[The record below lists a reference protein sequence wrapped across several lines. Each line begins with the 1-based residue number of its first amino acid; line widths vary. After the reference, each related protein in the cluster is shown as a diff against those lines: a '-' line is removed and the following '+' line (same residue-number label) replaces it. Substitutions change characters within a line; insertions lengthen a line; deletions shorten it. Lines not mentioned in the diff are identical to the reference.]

1 MNYVYSVKKKNRGK
15 FRQWLLKFIEHFR
28 DKPYLTEVGHTIQQ
42 SGKLRITRKENDFFL
57 NLINLDPGMHRVER
71 GKD

>member
-28 DKPYLTEVGHTIQQ
+28 DKPYLTEVGHKIRQ
-42 SGKLRITRKENDFFL
+42 SENLRITRKENENIL
-57 NLINLDPGMHRVER
+57 
-71 GKD
+71 